1 MLISTNILKLLIN
14 TQLIL
19 HPEQYGGGNMGIP
32 LAQDQLQDVAEISG
46 VMDAD
51 MFGYMDES
59 IASQCSQYLPSVGTV
74 TCKDDIDAYRFVKSE
89 VV

>member
-1 MLISTNILKLLIN
+1 MLDF
-14 TQLIL
+14 
-19 HPEQYGGGNMGIP
+19 PEQYGGENIGIP

-51 MFGYMDES
+51 MFGYMNEN
-59 IASQCSQYLPSVGTV
+59 IARQCSQYLPSVGTV
-74 TCKDDIDAYRFVKSE
+74 TCKDAIDAYRFVKSK